1 MIKLAKKHTLVRQ
14 TALLSVTNVA
24 VRAMGFLMRIWTSR
38 LLGAQAVGIME
49 LASSAHM
56 LCITPVTSG
65 LPVATSRMVAKEG
78 GDASRVLKS
87 GLRLALLISLPVFA
101 LMAALSPFIAT
112 LLGDARTFPSLLAF
126 LPCIPVLGLSA
137 TLNGYFYGQEN
148 AMPPAISELLEQ
160 ILRFGVTFGLLL
172 SLPQL
177 SLAYR
182 AAVPAVATLVGE
194 SFGLLFMALY
204 ARKVLRLAHREARA
218 PQMEKTLFRLAL
230 PMTCMRLVSSSMR
243 TVNAMLV
250 PARLQLSGL
259 AAGEAVSRFGMLQ
272 GMAMPVLMMPS
283 VVTSALAMVVSPAVA
298 KRQQSAGPLRALV
311 RKTLLGALGVC
322 LLCAALV
329 YLSAGFIAERIY
341 RQAELLP
348 LLRFM
353 SPMVVLFGIHQV
365 VNAMLAGLGV
375 QKKALYASLSGSTFS
390 LILTFLLTARPQLR
404 LYGYAFASMAG
415 HTLTLLLNM
424 SLLGGAIRR
433 EYP

>member
-1 MIKLAKKHTLVRQ
+1 MAKKHALIRQ

-24 VRAMGFLMRIWTSR
+24 VRAMGFVMRIWTSR
-38 LLGAQAVGIME
+38 VLGAQAVGIME

-65 LPVATSRMVAKEG
+65 LPVSTSRMVAKEG
-78 GDASRVLKS
+78 GDAPRVLKS

-101 LMAALSPFIAT
+101 LMAALSPFIAN

-137 TLNGYFYGQEN
+137 TLNGYFYGREN
-148 AMPPAISELLEQ
+148 AMPPAMSELLEQ
-160 ILRFGVTFGLLL
+160 VLRFLVTFGLLF

-177 SLAYR
+177 TLAYR
-182 AAVPAVATLVGE
+182 AAIPAVATLAGE
-194 SFGLLFMALY
+194 SCGLIMMAIY
-204 ARKVLRLAHREARA
+204 ARKALGAARRTA
-218 PQMEKTLFRLAL
+218 RSPMLEKTLFRLAL

-250 PARLQLSGL
+250 PTRLQLSGL
-259 AAGEAVSRFGMLQ
+259 AASEAVARFGMLQ

-298 KRQQSAGPLRALV
+298 KRQQSGSALGALV
-311 RKTLLGALGVC
+311 RKTLLGALAVC
-322 LLCAALV
+322 LLCAAAV
-329 YLSAGFIAERIY
+329 YFAAGFIAASIY

-353 SPMVVLFGIHQV
+353 CPMVVLMGLHQV

-390 LILTFLLTARPQLR
+390 LLLTFVLTARPQLR

-415 HTLTLLLNM
+415 HALTLLLNL
-424 SLLGGAIRR
+424 SLLGGAVRR
-433 EYP
+433 EIA